1 MQCNEIDLPGVG
13 KKYAIRTAEGE
24 RMTIILHTTGHRE
37 IYLFE
42 EGADFPKAAVRLDD
56 EEARQVGAI
65 LSGAFFQPVPSQD
78 LETVLGELT
87 IDWYRVRDG
96 RLPGHTIEELQIR
109 AETGVSVI
117 ALIRPGSPDI
127 PNPSPDTRIEDGDTL
142 VVIGSREQV
151 DDFRRFAA
159 G

>member
-1 MQCNEIDLPGVG
+1 MECNEIDLPGVG
-13 KKYAIRTAEGE
+13 KKYAIHTADGE
-24 RMTIILHTTGHRE
+24 RMTIILHTTGNRE
-37 IYLFE
+37 IYLFDQGE
-42 EGADFPKAAVRLDD
+42 DFPKAAVRMDD

-87 IDWYRVRDG
+87 IDWYRVKAG

-109 AETGVSVI
+109 AETGSSLI
-117 ALIRPGSPDI
+117 AVLRPGSPDI
-127 PNPSPDTRIEDGDTL
+127 PNPSPQTRIEDGDTL

-151 DDFRRFAA
+151 RDFRRFA

>member
-1 MQCNEIDLPGVG
+1 MECKEIDLPGVG
-13 KKYAIRTAEGE
+13 KKYAINTVDGE

-37 IYLFE
+37 IYLFDQD
-42 EGADFPKAAVRLDD
+42 ADFPNAAVRMDD

-87 IDWYRVRDG
+87 IDWYRVKAG
-96 RLPGHTIEELQIR
+96 RLPGHTIEELHIR

-117 ALIRPGSPDI
+117 AVIRPGSPDI
-127 PNPSPDTRIEDGDTL
+127 PNPSPQTRIEDADTL

-151 DDFRRFAA
+151 DDFRRFA

>member
-1 MQCNEIDLPGVG
+1 MECKEIDLPGVG
-13 KKYAIRTAEGE
+13 KKYAINTVDGE

-37 IYLFE
+37 IYLFDQD
-42 EGADFPKAAVRLDD
+42 ADFPNAAVRMDD

-87 IDWYRVRDG
+87 IDWYR
-96 RLPGHTIEELQIR
+96 

-117 ALIRPGSPDI
+117 AVIRPGSPDI
-127 PNPSPDTRIEDGDTL
+127 PNPSPQTRIEDADTL

-151 DDFRRFAA
+151 DDFRRFA